1 TLLTICKHSARKRLI
16 RGDTAPAVNVVR
28 EVRVGATPNGRNSA
42 PLFLTSS
49 WKRTSAEFPKGRC
62 KSWTLWFQISIRPPK
77 ALANSGTDR
86 LVRDTAVL
94 PQSGGTG
101 QCHPVATANHYCPRL
116 GERSGNDHRAVYK
129 G

>member
-1 TLLTICKHSARKRLI
+1 
-16 RGDTAPAVNVVR
+16 VVR

-62 KSWTLWFQISIRPPK
+62 KSWTLWFQISIRLPK

-86 LVRDTAVL
+86 LANALKEITVSSLARFLGRFQNRVFRAEPRTA
-94 PQSGGTG
+94 
-101 QCHPVATANHYCPRL
+101 CRWRC
-116 GERSGNDHRAVYK
+116 ERPSSRCAAERG
-129 G
+129 